1 MLLLLEAFVW
11 PVSAVMKMWH
21 WLLAQVLGVAP
32 DTAWVMS
39 IVLLVITVR
48 ALLVPF
54 NWQMY
59 RSTRMMLMMR
69 PEQERLEKRYGES
82 TEAED
87 IVAHDEALQELNKE
101 YGYNPMTGC
110 IPPLVQI
117 PFILG
122 LYRLLMWMSVPE
134 NGRTNSN
141 IGLLTPEDIA
151 SFLDASFMGVPLP
164 AYVSMSAEQFA
175 ALGTSNEQVRAVAIP
190 LLIFALIFT
199 TVNTFVGQLRTRT
212 HLDWSSTVPRTVYK
226 WMWGVMVIIPIMLGF
241 AGMTGLIP
249 VALLMYWFL
258 GNLWTLSQSVLIW
271 YVLARKYPLREV
283 HKEQIHTSRAKALD
297 EQREVKQIKKTAKR
311 SWRRRKLKALAH
323 PTTIGQVRR
332 DIKAEKAA
340 MKAERKEAKQEKKSL
355 QKARNKVRSD
365 IRKTEME
372 KRLEER
378 KRKKAKAAGDASS
391 ENCDSSD
398 NSDSSVSS
406 DSSADS
412 DQME

>member
-1 MLLLLEAFVW
+1 MLLEAFVW

-48 ALLVPF
+48 AFLVPF
-54 NWQMY
+54 NWSMY

-82 TEAED
+82 TDPED
-87 IVAHDEALQELNKE
+87 VTAHDEALKELNKE

-110 IPPLVQI
+110 IPPMVQI

-134 NGRTNSN
+134 NGRTDSN
-141 IGLLTPEDIA
+141 IGLLTPDDTA

-164 AYVSMSAEQFA
+164 AYVSMSAEQFS
-175 ALGTSNEQVRAVAIP
+175 ALGTTSEDVRAVAIP

-199 TVNTFVGQLRTRT
+199 TLNTFVGQLRTRT
-212 HLDWSSTVPRTVYK
+212 HLDWNATVSRNVYNF
-226 WMWGVMVIIPIMLGF
+226 MWAMLVIIPVMLGF
-241 AGMTGLIP
+241 VGMTGLIP
-249 VALLMYWFL
+249 VALLLYWFL
-258 GNLWTLSQSVLIW
+258 GNLWTLSQSVIIW
-271 YVLARKYPLREV
+271 YVLVKKYPLREE
-283 HKEQIHTSRAKALD
+283 HKEQIHASRTKVLGEKREEKRAK
-297 EQREVKQIKKTAKR
+297 KNHKR
-311 SWRRRKLKALAH
+311 SWRRRKLSALVRPA
-323 PTTIGQVRR
+323 TIPQVRR

-340 MKAERKEAKQEKKSL
+340 LKAERKEAKAEEKSL
-355 QKARNKVRSD
+355 KKARDKVRTEN
-365 IRKTEME
+365 RKAEME
-372 KRLEER
+372 KRREER
-378 KRKKAKAAGDASS
+378 KRKKEGSSASS
-391 ENCDSSD
+391 DGPEESPEGSGGAEN
-398 NSDSSVSS
+398 
-406 DSSADS
+406 S